1 MTKKD
6 YSNFTKEEL
15 LEEVKKLEKRKK
27 YGIVWEDKPEK
38 VAEMCKEKLP
48 VLEEDTKKEI
58 VTDKEKDYNIIIEGD
73 NYHALSVL
81 NYTHAEKID
90 VIYIDP
96 PYNTGKQ
103 KEWTYNDRFVDQEDS
118 FRHSKWLSFMEKRLK
133 LAKSLL
139 KDDGLLFI
147 SIDDN
152 EFSQLKVLC
161 DEIFLDNFIATLI
174 WRKSAGVGN
183 DTKYFAS
190 DHEYV
195 LVYSKNKDKLSPF
208 FVNLDE
214 EIKRT
219 YKYKDNNFNKLGPY
233 KRRSLLYKLPE
244 MNAKRP
250 NLKYPIKCPD
260 GQILRPAT
268 IWKWGEARFLKAE
281 SENRIEFIKNK
292 RGEWKVYFKM
302 YLYENGKERKM
313 KPRTIL
319 LNVGMTKDGTNEL
332 KEIFGRKVFD
342 YPKPT
347 TLIQHLLQIHPN
359 KEATILDFFAGT
371 GTTAHAV
378 LKINNNDGG
387 SRKFILCTNNE
398 NNICTEIC
406 YPRVKW
412 VIQKLE
418 KESKSKLIGKSPG
431 NLKYFKTD
439 FVDAE
444 PTDKNKERMVKK
456 STEMLCLKE
465 DCFEELAHGDKFKI
479 FTDNKEKLL
488 GIVYGDEGIANIKKM
503 IIKLN
508 KKLIVYVFSLD
519 DSAREDQF
527 EDVKNLVE
535 LRPIPAVILNVYR
548 RIFK

>member
-1 MTKKD
+1 
-6 YSNFTKEEL
+6 
-15 LEEVKKLEKRKK
+15 
-27 YGIVWEDKPEK
+27 
-38 VAEMCKEKLP
+38 
-48 VLEEDTKKEI
+48 
-58 VTDKEKDYNIIIEGD
+58 
-73 NYHALSVL
+73 
-81 NYTHAEKID
+81 
-90 VIYIDP
+90 
-96 PYNTGKQ
+96 
-103 KEWTYNDRFVDQEDS
+103 
-118 FRHSKWLSFMEKRLK
+118 MEKRLR
-133 LAKSLL
+133 LAKNLL
-139 KDDGLLFI
+139 KDNGLLFV

-161 DEIFLDNFIATLI
+161 DEILLDNFIATLI
-174 WRKSAGVGN
+174 WKKSAGVGN

-190 DHEYV
+190 DHEYI
-195 LVYSKNKDKLSPF
+195 LVYSKNKDKLQPF
-208 FVNLDE
+208 FVNLDK
-214 EIKRT
+214 EIKQT

-233 KRRSLLYKLPE
+233 KRRNLLYKLPE

-250 NLKYPIKCPD
+250 NLRYPIKCPD
-260 GQILRPAT
+260 NEIIMPST
-268 IWKWGEARFLKAE
+268 IWKWSEARFLKAK

-292 RGEWKVYFKM
+292 HGKWQVYFKM

-347 TLIQHLLQIHPN
+347 ALIQHLLQIHPN
-359 KEATILDFFAGT
+359 KEAIILDFFAGT

-387 SRKFILCTNNE
+387 NRKFILCTNNE

-406 YPRVKW
+406 YPRLKW
-412 VIQKLE
+412 VIQKSE
-418 KESKSKLIGKSPG
+418 KESNSKLIEGKNPG

-444 PTDKNKERMVKK
+444 PTDKNKEKMVNK

-465 DCFEELAHGDKFKI
+465 NCFDKIREGDSFKI
-479 FTDNKEKLL
+479 FTDKKDKLL
-488 GIVYGDEGIANIKKM
+488 GIVYEDKGITNIKKE
-503 IIKLN
+503 IKRLN
-508 KKLIVYVFSLD
+508 RKMIVYVFSLD
-519 DSAREDQF
+519 DSAREEEF
-527 EDVKNLVE
+527 EDVKDLVD
-535 LRPIPAVILNVYR
+535 LKPIPEVILNIYR